1 MNPAAAL
8 AAFSKASPFDTAIK
22 ALPYNS
28 GAERSV
34 IAGLLAK
41 PDLIAEVTAKLVPAD
56 FEGEFHRRVID
67 ILIGLHGE
75 GRRPSIEAVVAVTGD
90 DEVAPNLTVRGYLRG
105 LIADS
110 LGTLLLPFDDALE
123 TIKDA
128 SQRKALSEA
137 GNDLMFGATSGGK
150 SVADLAGEAVAR
162 IDDVMASLRSAKRRH
177 YDAAGAGQSAIDLIS
192 RDVAPSPTTGLTDL
206 DRMLGGWPRGELS
219 VIAGRPG
226 TGKSAVATSTVLRAA
241 RAGHPVCFFSLEMRD
256 EQLGARML
264 TDLAFTQGDPIFY
277 EDILKR
283 RIPEERQRA
292 RLQAAQQQLKGLP
305 IHIEEQRGLTMA
317 EISARS
323 RKTAAA
329 FERAGTPLQIVVVD
343 HLHIIRSSNRYAG
356 NRVRE
361 LAEISDGLATLAKEL
376 NVAVV
381 ALCQLNRGVEG
392 RDNKRPSMPDLRESG
407 SIEEDAS
414 VIIFLYRA
422 AYYLEKQR
430 FDDRDAERARQD
442 MLEQVRNKIEFGV
455 DKNRNGRVG
464 IVDAFVDIGAN
475 AIRNASFG
483 GR

>member
-1 MNPAAAL
+1 MNIQAAQ
-8 AAFSKASPFDTAIK
+8 AAFQKAIK
-22 ALPYNS
+22 DDPYNYGS
-28 GAERSV
+28 ERAV
-34 IAGLLAK
+34 IAGCLIK
-41 PDLIAEVTAKLVPAD
+41 TELIAEVDAKLVPAD
-56 FEGEFHRRVID
+56 FEGEFHRRVVD
-67 ILIGLHGE
+67 ILIGLHKE
-75 GRRPSIEAVVAVTGD
+75 GRKPSVEAVVAVTGD
-90 DEVAPNLTVRGYLRG
+90 DEIAPNLTVRSYLRG
-105 LIADS
+105 LVTDGLTS
-110 LGTLLLPFDDALE
+110 LIVPFDDALE

-137 GNDLMFGATSGGK
+137 GSDLMFGATSGGK
-150 SVADLAGEAVAR
+150 SVFDLGSEAVAR
-162 IDDVMASLRSAKRRH
+162 IDDVMASLRSGKRRH
-177 YDAAGAGQSAIDLIS
+177 YDAGGAGASALKLLS
-192 RDVAPSPTTGLTDL
+192 GEAAPALTTGLADL
-206 DRMLGGWPRGELS
+206 DRMIGGWPPGELS

-226 TGKSAVATSTVLRAA
+226 TGKSAVATSTVLRTA

-264 TDLAFTQGDPIFY
+264 TDLAFTASDPIYY

-283 RIPEERQRA
+283 RIPDDRQRT
-292 RLQAAQQQLKGLP
+292 RLEAAQQQLKSLP

-317 EISARS
+317 EIAART

-329 FERAGTPLQIVVVD
+329 FERAGNPLQMVVVD
-343 HLHIIRSSNRYAG
+343 HLHIIRASNRYTN

-381 ALCQLNRGVEG
+381 ALCQLNRGVES

-414 VIIFLYRA
+414 VIIFLYRT
-422 AYYLEKQR
+422 AYYLEKLR
-430 FDDRDAERARQD
+430 LDDPEAERNRVQT
-442 MLEQVRNKIEFGV
+442 LEQVRNKIEFGV

-475 AIRNASFG
+475 AIRNASFAT
-483 GR
+483 RNN

>member
-1 MNPAAAL
+1 MNLIAAQ
-8 AAFSKASPFDTAIK
+8 AAFQRAIK
-22 ALPYNS
+22 ADPYNA
-28 GAERSV
+28 GPERAV
-34 IAGLLAK
+34 ICACLAR
-41 PDLIAEVTAKLVPAD
+41 PDLIAEVSAKLTASD
-56 FEGEFHRRVID
+56 FEGDFHRRVVD
-67 ILIGLHGE
+67 ILIGLHNE
-75 GRRPSIEAVVAVTGD
+75 GRKPSIEAVVAVTGD
-90 DEVAPNLTVRGYLRG
+90 DEIAPNLTVRGYLRALVTDG
-105 LIADS
+105 LS
-110 LGTLLLPFDDALE
+110 GLHLPFDDALE
-123 TIKDA
+123 TIRDA
-128 SQRKALSEA
+128 AQRKALGEA
-137 GNDLMFGATSGGK
+137 GSDLMFGATSGGK
-150 SVADLAGEAVAR
+150 SVGDLAAEAVSR
-162 IDDVMASLRSAKRRH
+162 IDDVLVSLRSGKRRH
-177 YDAAGAGQSAIDLIS
+177 YDAAGAGASALKLLSTDAAS
-192 RDVAPSPTTGLTDL
+192 APTTGLVDL
-206 DRMLGGWPRGELS
+206 DRMIGGWPRGELS

-226 TGKSAVATSTVLRAA
+226 TGKSAVATSVVLKAA
-241 RAGHPVCFFSLEMRD
+241 KAGHPTCFFSLEMKD
-256 EQLGARML
+256 EQLGSRML
-264 TDLAFTQGDPIFY
+264 TDLAFTASDPVHY

-283 RIPEERQRA
+283 RVSSDRHLA
-292 RLQAAQQQLKGLP
+292 KLQAAQEQLVGLP

-317 EISARS
+317 EIAARA

-329 FERAGTPLQIVVVD
+329 YERAGNPLHIVVVD
-343 HLHIIRSSNRYAG
+343 HLHIVRASNRYAG

-430 FDDRDAERARQD
+430 FDDPDAERARQE
-442 MLEQVRNKIEFGV
+442 MLEQVRHKIEFGV

-483 GR
+483 GRA

>member
-1 MNPAAAL
+1 MNTAHPL
-8 AAFSKASPFDTAIK
+8 AAFKTAVL
-22 ALPYNS
+22 ADPYSS
-28 GAERSV
+28 GAERAV
-34 IAGLLAK
+34 IAGCLAR
-41 PDLIAEVTAKLVPAD
+41 PELIAEVAAKLVPAD
-56 FEGEFHRRVID
+56 FEGDFHRRAVD

-75 GRRPSIEAVVAVTGD
+75 GRKPSIEALVAVTGD
-90 DEVAPNLTVRGYLRG
+90 DEIAPNLTVRGYLRG

-110 LGTLLLPFDDALE
+110 IGTLLLPFDDALE
-123 TIKDA
+123 TVKDA
-128 SQRKALSEA
+128 AQRKALSEA

-150 SVADLAGEAVAR
+150 SVASLAGEAVSR
-162 IDDVMASLRSAKRRH
+162 IDEVLVSLRAGKRRH
-177 YDAAGAGQSAIDLIS
+177 YDAAAAGRSAINLLSSD
-192 RDVAPSPTTGLTDL
+192 APPYPTTGLLDL
-206 DRMLGGWPRGELS
+206 DRMIGGWPRGELS

-241 RAGHPVCFFSLEMRD
+241 KAGHQVCFFSLEMRD

-264 TDLAFTQGDPIFY
+264 TDLAFTQGEPIYY
-277 EDILKR
+277 EDILRR
-283 RIPEERQRA
+283 RIDGDRTRA
-292 RLQAAQQQLKGLP
+292 RLTAAQELLQGLP

-317 EISARS
+317 EIGARS

-329 FERAGTPLQIVVVD
+329 FERAGNPLQVVIVD
-343 HLHIIRSSNRYAG
+343 HLHIIKSSDRYAG

-430 FDDRDAERARQD
+430 FDDPDAERARVET
-442 MLEQVRNKIEFGV
+442 LERVRNQMEFGV

-464 IVDAFVDIGAN
+464 IVDAYVDIGAN
-475 AIRNASFG
+475 AVRNASYG
-483 GR
+483 GRS